1 MKNILLL
8 FIFISAFTF
17 SSCKKD
23 KVAAI
28 IPDIADIVFSI
39 KDLRGPQ
46 DALITDVSDLN
57 TTIILNSDF
66 TWTTDLGGAI
76 SHGTYIYTP
85 SGNHERDLILAGS
98 FYGDFKFTISK
109 WTDFSSN
116 KILSDKLKSV
126 LQSVNNC
133 GYSILDPSYLSFSD
147 KNSHSLLRSNKK

>member
-1 MKNILLL
+1 MM
-8 FIFISAFTF
+8 TF

-23 KVAAI
+23 RASAV
-28 IPDIADIVFSI
+28 IPGIADIEFSI
-39 KDLRGPQ
+39 NDLRGPQ
-46 DALITDVSDLN
+46 DELITDVSDIN
-57 TTIILNSDF
+57 TTIILKSDL

-85 SGNHERDLILAGS
+85 SGNHEKQFILAGS

-109 WTDFSSN
+109 WTDLISN

-133 GYSILDPSYLSFSD
+133 GYSILDPSYLSFAD